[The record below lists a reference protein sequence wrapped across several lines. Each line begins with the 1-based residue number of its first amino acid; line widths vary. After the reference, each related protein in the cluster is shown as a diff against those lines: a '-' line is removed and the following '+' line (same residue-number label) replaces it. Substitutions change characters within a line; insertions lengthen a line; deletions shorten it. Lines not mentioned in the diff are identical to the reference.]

1 MVGGGHRQL
10 EHLEQSWLGGTGNR
24 AGPGPKDLQ
33 TKPPNI
39 DRSGKQTMYSQGAGG
54 KTTY

>member
-54 KTTY
+54 KATY